1 LEFALAQDVK
11 RANVERVH
19 RLGLCVNL
27 DDDDDDD
34 AGPSW
39 RHSGGG
45 NGGQGC
51 ST

>member
-1 LEFALAQDVK
+1 MK
-11 RANVERVH
+11 RADVERVH

-27 DDDDDDD
+27 DDDDDDDD